1 MFHVR
6 WCVKF
11 RIGYFSGTLHF
22 LSFQLQQQS
31 VEGHFMSLKLTDGS
45 TDCQSVGLTLTCS
58 VPFGSNTALYCIYVH
73 MLALF
78 HCYIYIYIYIKPKN
92 TWWWSVFH
100 DYVQYKLRNMG
111 IIKPLL
117 TGSTVANF
125 CLTNV
130 TDYNNRVKPKE
141 SWEKNAVCLY
151 NISNIYCF
159 PPICIISCIINA
171 YFL

>member
-1 MFHVR
+1 MAPCKGEVTSSQSTIVFKIAFSVFHVR

-78 HCYIYIYIYIKPKN
+78 HCYIYIYIYKTQKHMRM
-92 TWWWSVFH
+92 V
-100 DYVQYKLRNMG
+100 G
-111 IIKPLL
+111 I
-117 TGSTVANF
+117 S
-125 CLTNV
+125 
-130 TDYNNRVKPKE
+130 
-141 SWEKNAVCLY
+141 
-151 NISNIYCF
+151 
-159 PPICIISCIINA
+159 
-171 YFL
+171 